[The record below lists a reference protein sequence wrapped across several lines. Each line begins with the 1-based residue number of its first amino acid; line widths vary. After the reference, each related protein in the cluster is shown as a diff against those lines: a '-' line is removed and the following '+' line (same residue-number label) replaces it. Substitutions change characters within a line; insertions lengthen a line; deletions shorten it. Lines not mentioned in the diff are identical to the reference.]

1 MHPLST
7 ALFLLGYG
15 LALPIAARLPT
26 VVANRN
32 RLALWGHQFGVIVAT
47 GGWLVRGRVIMAVVH
62 VVWLIVANAWFAL
75 EPRRRARRR
84 ATGR

>member
-15 LALPIAARLPT
+15 LALPIGARLPA

-32 RLALWGHQFGVIVAT
+32 RLALWGHQFGVIVAA
-47 GGWLVRGRVIMAVVH
+47 GGWLVRGRIVMAVVH
-62 VVWLIVANAWFAL
+62 LAWLFAANAWFAF
-75 EPRRRARRR
+75 EPRRQERRR
-84 ATGR
+84 AASG